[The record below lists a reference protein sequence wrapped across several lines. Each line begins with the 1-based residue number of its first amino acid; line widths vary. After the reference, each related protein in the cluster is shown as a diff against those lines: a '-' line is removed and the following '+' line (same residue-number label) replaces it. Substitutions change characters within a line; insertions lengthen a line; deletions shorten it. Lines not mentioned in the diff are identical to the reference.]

1 MLKNEYLCAKFLIIM
16 KQEDNQFLF
25 DYEERLTQTLIR
37 QFTDA
42 SLLEGELLA
51 VEELEQKWDSSAAE
65 YMAAAVP
72 QINEYPA
79 AAIAWAAYMGVGLSV
94 LWDSAWEKFSDMDDL
109 YTPIATPRGFDEM
122 DEYVVEEMLG
132 FALESDEA
140 KRLESA
146 MRSAATTALTMIRK
160 ESIEAQSVMA
170 FYIFARS
177 AKVFFRVG
185 VAVGLRLL
193 GYRYQKS
200 GVAVS

>member
-1 MLKNEYLCAKFLIIM
+1 M
-16 KQEDNQFLF
+16 KQEDNQFLC
-25 DYEERLTQTLIR
+25 DYEERLTHTLVR
-37 QFTDA
+37 QLTDA

-79 AAIAWAAYMGVGLSV
+79 AAIAWAAYMGLGLSV
-94 LWDSAWEKFSDMDDL
+94 LWDTAWEKFSDMEDL
-109 YTPIATPRGFDEM
+109 YTPIAAPRGFDEM

-132 FALESDEA
+132 YTLESEEA
-140 KRLESA
+140 TKLENA
-146 MRSAATTALTMIRK
+146 MRAAATTALTMIRK

-193 GYRYQKS
+193 GYRYHKS
-200 GVAVS
+200 GVAVN